1 MDNIDNINGIRFLQK
16 KESVPYHNRLTY
28 KATILL
34 LILLKCCRGRG
45 CSIEKFQ
52 ILMNY
57 LYSKESQD
65 TLIDFVE
72 TKKTFVYLRFDS
84 TIIKALEFMKSEGLI
99 DIQQNVSFKMTD
111 KGRAIAIAIWED
123 KEVFLFEKAFL
134 SKMGSSLTENLVQ
147 EINNSIFGN

>member
-1 MDNIDNINGIRFLQK
+1 
-16 KESVPYHNRLTY
+16 
-28 KATILL
+28 
-34 LILLKCCRGRG
+34 
-45 CSIEKFQ
+45 
-52 ILMNY
+52 
-57 LYSKESQD
+57 KESQD

-84 TIIKALEFMKSEGLI
+84 TIIKALEFMKSDGLI